1 MPKLINNAEVLA
13 VFDGTPVTDRSTA
26 EVEIPGI
33 QIDKTA
39 NMYIWVGDVLTY
51 TIRIKNIDEDAN
63 AAQIVFTDTIAVD
76 FAKLVLSSV
85 TVDGIPIT
93 VGAGFTYDSA
103 TGRLRITAI
112 DDIPA
117 GSGEVR
123 TITFQV
129 AKV

>member
-1 MPKLINNAEVLA
+1 MPKLINIAEVLA
-13 VFDGTPVTDRSTA
+13 VFDRTPVTDRSTV

-39 NMYIWVGDVLTY
+39 NMHIWAGDVLTY
-51 TIRIKNIDEDAN
+51 TIRIKNLNKDVTAT
-63 AAQIVFTDTIAVD
+63 QIVLMDTIAVD
-76 FAKLVLSSV
+76 FAKLVLTSI
-85 TVDGIPIT
+85 TVDCIPIT
-93 VGAGFTYDSA
+93 AGAGFTYDSC

-123 TITFQV
+123 IITFQV
-129 AKV
+129 AKT